1 MKGFSL
7 ALCIANVLCLAYN
20 FSVGRYDIMVLNII
34 AALATG
40 ISAICEDT

>member
-1 MKGFSL
+1 MKVFSL
-7 ALCIANVLCLAYN
+7 ILCIVNVLCLAYN
-20 FSVGRYDIMVLNII
+20 FSVERYDVMVLNII

>member
-7 ALCIANVLCLAYN
+7 TLCIANVLCLAYN
-20 FSVGRYDIMVLNII
+20 FSVGRYDIMALNIV

-40 ISAICEDT
+40 ISAIREDT

>member
-1 MKGFSL
+1 MKVFSL
-7 ALCIANVLCLAYN
+7 ILCIANVLCLAYN
-20 FSVGRYDIMVLNII
+20 FSVGRYDVMVLNIV